1 VKTKNIMILMAKALN
16 KNDIY
21 KTVDFRRELIM
32 DHYENPVNFVKDNS
46 GLVGYK
52 TSNVNSP
59 SCIDNISAHVK
70 IENGKIQDIK
80 FSGVGC
86 AIATSST
93 DLMASKLLKKDI
105 ASASHIINNY
115 LNMVDGKNYDELV
128 LDELVIYDNVNK
140 QLNRIKC
147 AKVGIEAISKTFK

>member
-1 VKTKNIMILMAKALN
+1 MAKISK

-21 KTVDFRRELIM
+21 KTVEFRRELIM
-32 DHYENPVNFVKDNS
+32 HHYENPVNFIKDIEK
-46 GLVGYK
+46 VAGYI
-52 TSNVNSP
+52 TTNVNSP

-70 IENGKIQDIK
+70 LNNGIIQDIK

-93 DLMASKLLKKDI
+93 DLMISKLLNKDI
-105 ASASHIINNY
+105 KMAKKIIENY
-115 LNMVDGKNYDELV
+115 LNMIDGKKYDEL
-128 LDELVIYDNVNK
+128 LLEEMVIYDNVNK

-147 AKVGIEAISKTFK
+147 AKVGIEAIQKTIK